1 MSDHVVRG
9 YMLVSTLDYIE
20 SPAFTDTQ
28 RQLVYSKLSPDVSR
42 DRSAY
47 DVMKWYP
54 ASHANELNN
63 GMAAVHGDDEQK
75 VYDLLEGLGMFTADK
90 ATSTFLRLIMKI
102 LTPRLFARK
111 APDFWARDNRI
122 GRMESDI
129 SQIDQKR
136 MVVHLRDISPL
147 SHVAPSAA
155 GFAKF
160 ALKAIG
166 LKNLRVVTNGWS
178 LKQPAPD
185 AVHFD
190 ISWD

>member
-1 MSDHVVRG
+1 MSDTVVRG

-20 SPAFTDTQ
+20 SPAFSEDQ
-28 RQLVYSKLSPDVSR
+28 RQLVYSKLSSAVSR

-63 GMAAVHGDDEQK
+63 GMAAVHGDDEKK
-75 VYDLLEGLGMFTADK
+75 VYELLEGLGMFTADK

-102 LTPRLFARK
+102 LTPGLFAKK

-129 SQIDQKR
+129 SKLDEKR
-136 MVVHLRDISPL
+136 LIVHLRDISPL

-160 ALKAIG
+160 ALKTIG
-166 LKNLRVVTNGWS
+166 LKNLRVETKGWS
-178 LKQPAPD
+178 LNQPAPD
-185 AVHFD
+185 AVYFD

>member
-1 MSDHVVRG
+1 MSDPVVRG
-9 YMLVSTLDYIE
+9 YMLVSTLDYIA
-20 SPAFTDTQ
+20 SPAFTEDQ
-28 RQLVYSKLSPDVSR
+28 RQLVYSKLSSDVSR

-54 ASHANELNN
+54 AAHANELNN
-63 GMAAVHGDDEQK
+63 GMAAVHGDDEKK
-75 VYDLLEGLGMFTADK
+75 VYELLEGLGMYTADK

-102 LTPRLFARK
+102 LTPGLFAKK

-129 SQIDQKR
+129 SRLDEKR
-136 MVVHLRDISPL
+136 LVVHLREISPL

-160 ALKAIG
+160 ALTTIG
-166 LKNLRVVTNGWS
+166 LKNLRVVTKGWS
-178 LKQPAPD
+178 LQQPAPD
-185 AVHFD
+185 AVQFE